1 LKHSYFRILTIL
13 SLSFIVLFLTA
24 CDRSIPINV
33 NFDSRGGTEVTT
45 LTVNKGETIPIPSVT
60 KEGYSLEGWYT
71 SLDNG
76 VTFDEKWSF
85 VNSVVN
91 NEITL
96 YAKWTINEYTIT
108 FNSNGGTLVTSITQD
123 FNTIVN
129 EPANPKKEGYA
140 FNGWYLDAELTL
152 NYTFATM
159 PAENILLYADWNDL
173 EEKDITIEIYYFRYE
188 QDYNNWGIW
197 IWPSNPSDS
206 GNKFEFT
213 DEYENWMVLTINLSE
228 TNMYWS
234 TAIGI
239 KIIKGDWAETDISF
253 DRFIDISEYEN
264 GDTVRVYLIEN
275 TEEIFFDSSVVD
287 NYLFLFNSAKDY
299 YATGNFNGWD
309 TINAYKM
316 VPIYL
321 FDERVN
327 SIRDQLTGVKYLYI
341 IEITLPDTAAGWD
354 VTFKINGN
362 VITFDG
368 NLTVRVIRTAAG
380 DSDDRDFWAQSYES
394 GPITN
399 LTPLTLYIPPFTE
412 DNIDQAGTWYDNLVA
427 YQAGTYYLIFAEY
440 EDYLAMGLIPAN

>member
-1 LKHSYFRILTIL
+1 LKHSFFRILTIL
-13 SLSFIVLFLTA
+13 SLSFMVLFLTA

-45 LTVNKGETIPIPSVT
+45 LTVNKGESIPIPSVT

-76 VTFDEKWSF
+76 VTLDEKWSF
-85 VNSVVN
+85 VSSVVN

-96 YAKWTINEYTIT
+96 YAKWTINEYTIS
-108 FNSNGGTLVTSITQD
+108 FNSNGGTLVTSIMQD
-123 FNTIVN
+123 FNTVVN
-129 EPANPKKEGYA
+129 EPANPQKEGYA
-140 FNGWYLDAELTL
+140 FNGWYLDAELTISF
-152 NYTFATM
+152 TFEVM
-159 PAENILLYADWNDL
+159 PAENILLYADWKDL

-264 GDTVRVYLIEN
+264 GETVIVYLIEN

-287 NYLFLFNSAKDY
+287 NYLFLFNSTKDY
-299 YATGNFNGWD
+299 YATGNFNEWD

-316 VPIYL
+316 LPIYL

-327 SIRDQLTGVKYLYI
+327 SIRDQLAGVKYLYI
-341 IEITLPDTAAGWD
+341 MEITLPNTSAGWD
-354 VTFKINGN
+354 ITYKIDGN
-362 VITFDG
+362 VIAFDG
-368 NLTVRVIRTAAG
+368 NLTG
-380 DSDDRDFWAQSYES
+380 F
-394 GPITN
+394 
-399 LTPLTLYIPPFTE
+399 
-412 DNIDQAGTWYDNLVA
+412 
-427 YQAGTYYLIFAEY
+427 
-440 EDYLAMGLIPAN
+440 